1 MSRKTLVI
9 YSKPSQCHIQRFIN
23 IVKYDRYTNR
33 KGERQVEDKNS
44 VIVFKNVSF
53 QYQSDASFTLKDVSF
68 NIPKGQWTSIVGHNG
83 SGKST
88 IAKLMIGIENVKSG
102 EIFYNN
108 QTITDDNFEKLRKD
122 IGIVFQNPDNQFVG
136 SIVKYDVA
144 FGLENHAVPHD
155 EMHRRVSE
163 ALKQVDMLE
172 RADYEPNALSGGQ
185 KQRVAIASVLALNPS
200 VIILDEATSML
211 DPDARQNLLDL
222 VRIVKSEH
230 NITIISI
237 THDLSEAM
245 EADHVIVMNKG
256 TVYKE
261 GTAIEIFDHAEEL
274 TTIGLDLPFPI
285 KINQMLGHQTS
296 FLTYEGLVNQL

>member
-1 MSRKTLVI
+1 MSQKILVI

-88 IAKLMIGIENVKSG
+88 IAKLMIVIEKVKSG

-108 QTITDDNFEKLRKD
+108 QAITDDNFEKLRKD

-163 ALKQVDMLE
+163 ALEQVDMLE

-222 VRIVKSEH
+222 VRKVKSEH

-261 GTAIEIFDHAEEL
+261 GTATEIFDHAEEL

-296 FLTYEGLVNQL
+296 FLTYEGLVDQL

>member
-1 MSRKTLVI
+1 MSQKILVI

-88 IAKLMIGIENVKSG
+88 IAKLMISIEKVKSG

-108 QTITDDNFEKLRKD
+108 QAITDDNFEKLRKD

-163 ALKQVDMLE
+163 ALEQVDMLE

-222 VRIVKSEH
+222 VRKVKSEH

-261 GTAIEIFDHAEEL
+261 GTATEIFDHAEEL

-296 FLTYEGLVNQL
+296 FLTYEGLVDQL